1 MSDAMQTPSPEQA
14 METLAASV
22 AGDAQAQAE
31 LVALIYDDLRNMAR
45 GYLSNEREGHTL
57 QPTALVNEAYLRLLG
72 CDRMH
77 WEGRSH
83 FMAMA
88 AITMRRVLVD
98 HARAH
103 LREKRGGGA
112 RVVTLSEESVPLF
125 DEPADVL
132 ALNEAIEQLAR
143 ANPRAARV
151 VDLRFF
157 GGMSLEETAK
167 LLEVSK
173 QTVKMDWRF
182 ARAWLNDKLAE
193 RPPEA

>member
-1 MSDAMQTPSPEQA
+1 MQTPSPEQA

>member
-1 MSDAMQTPSPEQA
+1 MQTPSPEQA

-98 HARAH
+98 HARAR

-125 DEPADVL
+125 DEPTDVL

>member
-1 MSDAMQTPSPEQA
+1 MQTPSPEQA

-22 AGDAQAQAE
+22 AGDAQAQAV
-31 LVALIYDDLRNMAR
+31 LVALFYDDLRNMAR